1 MNRIDRVAAFLIPLG
16 LALILAG
23 AASAAAATLEVSAG
37 LDDFAT
43 AELTLSVEGKPLC
56 KLSKTT
62 EAKTP
67 APTSCRFEL
76 GTDAKTLHVQGSYR
90 PTGLLARTIKGETNI
105 RLLNFAVAGQILAP
119 SDKPYG
125 DRMAAFIQATD
136 QFAKQQ
142 LSDHYTLI
150 EAGHAVDAKALAAAE
165 KRIGFALPT
174 DFLSM
179 QRRIGALRLGDHSMM
194 SVDELNDAYTQMVKV
209 WGTPED
215 AMQKEYSE
223 KFRAALKASTLL
235 FTEVGDGYGGL
246 LYRPGKTQACGDQ
259 GTYYWTSQEGGTS
272 VLKQADGRCMDFAA
286 AMRWVLNGFLVED
299 FAEYVSEEMDHAV
312 LIDTSAGVQAVQLTV
327 PAGDAFDVAL
337 RASWS
342 GANL

>member
-1 MNRIDRVAAFLIPLG
+1 
-16 LALILAG
+16 
-23 AASAAAATLEVSAG
+23 
-37 LDDFAT
+37 
-43 AELTLSVEGKPLC
+43 
-56 KLSKTT
+56 
-62 EAKTP
+62 
-67 APTSCRFEL
+67 
-76 GTDAKTLHVQGSYR
+76 
-90 PTGLLARTIKGETNI
+90 
-105 RLLNFAVAGQILAP
+105 
-119 SDKPYG
+119 
-125 DRMAAFIQATD
+125 MAAFIQATD